1 MLGIRIHGRGGQGAV
16 VASKILAKA
25 YFLEGLYVQ
34 SFPAFGMERR
44 GVPVAAYV
52 RVDERPTLA
61 RGEIVSPD
69 VSVILD
75 HKLLEMVDV
84 VKGLNRDGVLI
95 LNHPSRDAIPEFRG
109 IASLAVVDGA
119 KIALAHGL
127 GSPLAPIVNTVILG
141 AYVKAVQNP
150 PLSLGNLIQAIKE
163 SFPEEK
169 EKNSAAARE
178 AYDQVRILK
187 GK

>member
-1 MLGIRIHGRGGQGAV
+1 MR
-16 VASKILAKA
+16 
-25 YFLEGLYVQ
+25 
-34 SFPAFGMERR
+34 
-44 GVPVAAYV
+44 
-52 RVDERPTLA
+52 
-61 RGEIVSPD
+61 
-69 VSVILD
+69 
-75 HKLLEMVDV
+75 
-84 VKGLNRDGVLI
+84 
-95 LNHPSRDAIPEFRG
+95 FRNSDG